1 MYLMSLVIACLTFT
15 QEPLN
20 TDSAGQQ
27 AASMESPASAADD
40 AASTGARDR
49 SAEIA
54 PEAPVEEST
63 SGAGL
68 EAATEDAK
76 EPEDIQAV
84 PVRPDSRRVTP
95 DELVARAI
103 SSTAADEIPG
113 EPLSLLAALSN
124 VRGQAERIG
133 VVHAY
138 WRSTLALA
146 EYGVALDENRQLRE
160 LNSGTAL
167 ATSASRVETAR
178 LAAIEAQRRLA
189 QTARLPRSI
198 QLPMPSDRPHVRA
211 YKTRFE
217 EIFSSSVPMERMWLI
232 DRKLPLRL
240 QVINVRASA
249 VQAAEDALDALTTDS
264 YRAKESDPTSVTAA
278 VEELARQRRAYLEAV
293 CDYNHEIADYAL
305 NIVGQ
310 EITGR
315 QLVAT
320 LIDVEKNSPAIEPHQ
335 GGATEIHRQ
344 SGVQRAEFIAP
355 LDTDEAESWEPTP
368 AVEEPPRI
376 ISPPAAGDEEHPALP
391 LPPRET
397 PEGETVSDRE
407 ETAAWAPAREMAQPP
422 TRSLEFGQTEGS
434 HSPMTS
440 LENTSTAGSRSS
452 ARLPLVPVER
462 TVFRLPLDDGL
473 PAAQYSDLMD
483 AEPAIQAGRLVTDL
497 FPNLEGTF
505 DDCQLVDLR
514 DCLADRSVEDCRQ
527 VKNAYW
533 LARLRACEYQ
543 TYAGRA
549 GHLDKLAPIALG
561 RRLEPSGPEDMLR
574 LHATRLSS
582 KADVLEARARLLD
595 AQYELTL
602 AVERPLDSSWLLPRT
617 SPRCG
622 HYPLKLDAQPRSLA
636 ESWPVRR
643 LAVTIPTLS
652 EAVMSRAGAV
662 VEADAVRADAAGQ
675 FADGTLS
682 VDAAMGKIQE
692 QSEHT
697 LAFLDTVTAYNQSI
711 AEYEY
716 VVRTNSGAD
725 DDVSERVLEPV
736 GPQ

>member
-1 MYLMSLVIACLTFT
+1 MAEHVTLIPILGLSEPLCLALRKVSPMHLISLLIACSLFA
-15 QEPLN
+15 QESIN
-20 TDSAGQQ
+20 ARSAGRQD
-27 AASMESPASAADD
+27 ASTESPAAEPTPGGGSE
-40 AASTGARDR
+40 AASVGANAPR
-49 SAEIA
+49 S
-54 PEAPVEEST
+54 VRV
-63 SGAGL
+63 
-68 EAATEDAK
+68 
-76 EPEDIQAV
+76 V
-84 PVRPDSRRVTP
+84 PVRPDSRQVTP
-95 DELVARAI
+95 EELVAQAI
-103 SSTAADEIPG
+103 LSTAMDEIPG
-113 EPLSLLAALSN
+113 EPLSLLSALSN

-293 CDYNHEIADYAL
+293 CDYNYEIADYAL
-305 NIVGQ
+305 SIAGQ

-320 LIDVEKNSPAIEPHQ
+320 LIVVDRNAPVVEPRQ
-335 GGATEIHRQ
+335 GGATEIRRP
-344 SGVQRAEFIAP
+344 SDVQRAEFLAP
-355 LDTDEAESWEPTP
+355 LDEEEWEPTP
-368 AVEEPPRI
+368 AIDEPPRT
-376 ISPPAAGDEEHPALP
+376 ISSPAAKDETHPTLP
-391 LPPRET
+391 HRPRET
-397 PEGETVSDRE
+397 TRGETGSNPE
-407 ETAAWAPAREMAQPP
+407 ETSARVPARKTAQPP
-422 TRSLEFGQTEGS
+422 SRSVEYGQTEGS

-440 LENTSTAGSRSS
+440 LGGSTTAGSPSS

-462 TVFRLPLDDGL
+462 TVFKL
-473 PAAQYSDLMD
+473 PADEELSAPQYADLVG
-483 AEPAIQAGRLVTDL
+483 AESAIQAGRLVTDL
-497 FPNLEGTF
+497 FPNLEGTV

-514 DCLADRSVEDCRQ
+514 DCLADRSVEGCRK
-527 VKNAYW
+527 VINAYW

-543 TYAGRA
+543 AFAGCA
-549 GHLDKLAPIALG
+549 EHLGKLVPIALG
-561 RRLEPSGPEDMLR
+561 RSLEPSGTEDVLR
-574 LHATRLSS
+574 LRVTRLSS
-582 KADVLEARARLLD
+582 DADAVEAHARLLD
-595 AQYELTL
+595 ALYELTL
-602 AVERPLDSSWLLPRT
+602 ATERPLDSSWLLPRT

-622 HYPLKLDAQPRSLA
+622 HYPLRLDAQPRSLA

-643 LAVTIPTLS
+643 LAVTIPMLS
-652 EAVMSRAGAV
+652 EAVMSRATAV
-662 VEADAVRADAAGQ
+662 VVADTDRSNAMGQ
-675 FADGTLS
+675 FADGTGS
-682 VDAAMGKIQE
+682 VDAAMDKIKE
-692 QSEHT
+692 QSEHA

-711 AEYEY
+711 AEY
-716 VVRTNSGAD
+716 VVRTGSGGN
-725 DDVSERVLEPV
+725 DVAERVLEPANSV
-736 GPQ
+736 QP